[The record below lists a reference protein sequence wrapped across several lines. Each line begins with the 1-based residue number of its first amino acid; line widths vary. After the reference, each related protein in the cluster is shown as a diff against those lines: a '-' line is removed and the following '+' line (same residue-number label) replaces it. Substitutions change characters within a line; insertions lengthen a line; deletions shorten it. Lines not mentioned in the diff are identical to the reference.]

1 VSYKTY
7 ITEALVCGSTNNN
20 TSDKNYLL
28 FSKEAGML
36 WATAKSVR
44 EERSKQRC
52 ALQDFSHIRVSL
64 IKGKSGWRIG
74 SVEALG
80 NPFMQADTRVER
92 GTVNFAIS
100 ELRRYVHGEVSLPRV
115 YDDTFELLRDFRLL
129 HGDRASLIRDI
140 FLVRLLSELGYI
152 APTSSW
158 AKVVEVSTLH
168 HALQVHTQEMNISIR
183 TAIKEGILA
192 SQL

>member
-1 VSYKTY
+1 MSYKTY

-36 WATAKSVR
+36 WGTARSVR
-44 EERSKQRC
+44 EERSKQRS

-80 NPFMQADTRVER
+80 NPFMSADTRQKR
-92 GTVNFAIS
+92 GTVNFVVTQ
-100 ELRRYVHGEVSLPRV
+100 LRRYVHGEMQLSKV
-115 YDDTFELLRDFRLL
+115 YDDTFELLALEEKHTEIALL
-129 HGDRASLIRDI
+129 AREL
-140 FLVRLLSELGYI
+140 FLLRLLSELGYV
-152 APTSSW
+152 APSPAWVSVIYAPSIEEALSSYTTDM
-158 AKVVEVSTLH
+158 SSSI
-168 HALQVHTQEMNISIR
+168 TQ
-183 TAIKEGILA
+183 AIKEGVTV